1 MRTLAM
7 RLASGTALG
16 LAAAAM
22 AVPLSAQETDSV
34 VLETVVLTAEEQAKQ
49 ALGVSQITEED
60 LERQPVVNDVAEIIR
75 KQPGVNLT
83 GATATGQRG
92 NQRQIDIRGMGPEN
106 TLILIDG
113 KPVLSRNSVKM
124 SRGGERDTRGDS
136 NGVPAELIES
146 IEVIRGPAAARY
158 GSGASGGVVNI
169 ITKRPDSFTG
179 QVTTHYNLPESSD
192 EGDTARANFMLAGP
206 AGERMSFR
214 LFGSYNKTDPD
225 STDIN
230 AVEVIDEDTGLP
242 VVQEL
247 AGREGV
253 VNKDGG
259 ALLTWQAAP
268 GHEVDFEV
276 NVSRQGNRFAGDTRN
291 GAVQEDVGDVNLIG
305 DETNRMYRRAY
316 AITHRGEYAFGES
329 RSFIQWENTHNTRLC
344 AGLAGSSEDN
354 ITNCVDTD
362 GDGTNDATEYQT
374 IKLDTVTAKSE
385 WIMPMDL
392 GGKASKLTFGAEYR
406 GEFME
411 DAASIRNALPPEL
424 GGDTGV
430 PPDPSDR
437 DPEIDQQTIGL
448 YAEANIEWN
457 DRLTLTPGLRLDHGD
472 RFASAVSPSLNV
484 TYATSDAWTMKL
496 GVARAFKT
504 PNLYQL
510 NPNYVYSTNGN
521 GCPFPYYRQGP
532 CYILGNPDL
541 EPERSLNKEIG
552 IAYEGANGVAGS
564 LTWFH
569 NDYDNRIAAGLEQ
582 INGDVVPRLY
592 RWENQGEAVISGI
605 EGNFSTDL
613 GERFALNANLTKMI
627 KSEKKNGEPLSLIPD
642 YTVNASL
649 DWYAGDAV
657 TVTLSATVY
666 GEIDAATLNSSTG
679 YELDETNDRPSY
691 SVVNLGAVWD
701 VTEQARVS
709 AGITNLFDER
719 VLRTD
724 TNTGA
729 NTFNEPGRAFYLTLS
744 QSF

>member
-136 NGVPAELIES
+136 NWVPAELIES

-169 ITKRPDSFTG
+169 ITRRPDSFTG

-259 ALLTWQAAP
+259 ALLTWQAAQ

-385 WIMPMDL
+385 WIMPMNL
-392 GGKASKLTFGAEYR
+392 AEKPAS
-406 GEFME
+406 
-411 DAASIRNALPPEL
+411 
-424 GGDTGV
+424 
-430 PPDPSDR
+430 
-437 DPEIDQQTIGL
+437 
-448 YAEANIEWN
+448 
-457 DRLTLTPGLRLDHGD
+457 
-472 RFASAVSPSLNV
+472 
-484 TYATSDAWTMKL
+484 
-496 GVARAFKT
+496 
-504 PNLYQL
+504 
-510 NPNYVYSTNGN
+510 
-521 GCPFPYYRQGP
+521 
-532 CYILGNPDL
+532 
-541 EPERSLNKEIG
+541 
-552 IAYEGANGVAGS
+552 
-564 LTWFH
+564 
-569 NDYDNRIAAGLEQ
+569 
-582 INGDVVPRLY
+582 
-592 RWENQGEAVISGI
+592 
-605 EGNFSTDL
+605 
-613 GERFALNANLTKMI
+613 
-627 KSEKKNGEPLSLIPD
+627 
-642 YTVNASL
+642 
-649 DWYAGDAV
+649 
-657 TVTLSATVY
+657 
-666 GEIDAATLNSSTG
+666 
-679 YELDETNDRPSY
+679 
-691 SVVNLGAVWD
+691 
-701 VTEQARVS
+701 
-709 AGITNLFDER
+709 
-719 VLRTD
+719 
-724 TNTGA
+724 
-729 NTFNEPGRAFYLTLS
+729 
-744 QSF
+744 